1 MPEIDLDALTF
12 RPLTEA
18 ELKTSVDW
26 AAAEGWNP
34 GLHDAEVFWRTD
46 PEGYIGA
53 ELDGELVATGS
64 IVSYGGRYG
73 FMGLFI
79 VRSDLRGSG
88 IGTRLWFHRRDT
100 LLKRLE
106 SGAAIGMDGVFEMQD
121 WYAKG
126 GFKFSHRNLR
136 MQGKGA
142 ASEAPAAGVVPLA
155 EVDAGELAD
164 FDTTHFGVPRPSFL
178 AAWREL
184 PDSRGRGFVENG
196 RLRGYGVIRR
206 CREGHKI
213 GPLFAQTPEVAE
225 ALFVALSA
233 TAAGEAIWLD
243 IPENNPAAVA
253 LAERH
258 GLTEVFGCARMYHG
272 EPPAMPWSEIYGVTT
287 FELG

>member
-106 SGAAIGMDGVFEMQD
+106 SG
-121 WYAKG
+121 
-126 GFKFSHRNLR
+126 
-136 MQGKGA
+136 
-142 ASEAPAAGVVPLA
+142 
-155 EVDAGELAD
+155 
-164 FDTTHFGVPRPSFL
+164 
-178 AAWREL
+178 
-184 PDSRGRGFVENG
+184 GRANQS
-196 RLRGYGVIRR
+196 L
-206 CREGHKI
+206 K
-213 GPLFAQTPEVAE
+213 Q
-225 ALFVALSA
+225 
-233 TAAGEAIWLD
+233 
-243 IPENNPAAVA
+243 
-253 LAERH
+253 
-258 GLTEVFGCARMYHG
+258 
-272 EPPAMPWSEIYGVTT
+272 
-287 FELG
+287 